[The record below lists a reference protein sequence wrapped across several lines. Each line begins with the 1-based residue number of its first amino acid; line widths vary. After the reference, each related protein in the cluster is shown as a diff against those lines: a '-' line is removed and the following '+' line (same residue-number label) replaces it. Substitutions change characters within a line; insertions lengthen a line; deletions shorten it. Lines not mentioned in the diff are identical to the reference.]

1 MLVQTRNVITEN
13 EKNRILG
20 LHGRLQLPESVVI
33 SDWLSPDEK
42 YCIFFDDLIDIENK
56 TKIGNIWEN
65 FEHFKFFLKHSF
77 EVATNV
83 PQEIKESALTLINSF
98 LITESNQN
106 MVGLKPYIKQLLNED
121 NIFTDLGNWAVDTAK
136 GTVQGIKNFA
146 TTSIDGLKKLY
157 TNIKDGDWKKA
168 LSLIGKGVLYVAR
181 SIRSALYNPIGL
193 VLDAILVATGIGK
206 GIQWIP
212 WAIVVALDVYEFITG
227 NYEDP
232 NLSMGWRLLFFG
244 VDILGLVT
252 AGIAAKGGRVLINGL
267 IKRFGTSSE
276 AIAKSVQSNKTLTGI
291 LENMLKSTSG
301 ASSLMQR
308 ASTHLQKNAPSIYNF
323 LKGAFSAVGKFITK
337 MVNFIKSFLK
347 GTFNAVSAP
356 GRAVKTALGGG
367 KAGSAAQQVVNV
379 GVPVA
384 AFGTYQKGKE
394 RDSENTGDQSSP
406 EIYFANNRET
416 PETYGGV

>member
-1 MLVQTRNVITEN
+1 MVVQTRNLITEN

-20 LHGRLQLPESVVI
+20 LYGRPQLPESVVI

-106 MVGLKPYIKQLLNED
+106 MASLKPYVKELLNE
-121 NIFTDLGNWAVDTAK
+121 NVFTDLGNWAVDTAK
-136 GTVQGIKNFA
+136 GTVQGIKNFT

-168 LSLIGKGVLYVAR
+168 LSLIGKGILYVAR
-181 SIRSALYNPIGL
+181 SIRSALYNPFGL
-193 VLDAILVATGIGK
+193 LLDAILVATGIGK
-206 GIQWIP
+206 GVQWIP

-252 AGIAAKGGRVLINGL
+252 AGIAAKGGRVIINGL
-267 IKRFGTSSE
+267 IKRFGTTSE
-276 AIAKSVQSNKTLTGI
+276 AIVKSVQSNKTLTGI

-323 LKGAFSAVGKFITK
+323 LKGAFSAVGKFITM
-337 MVNFIKSFLK
+337 MVNFIKSILK

-367 KAGSAAQQVVNV
+367 KAGIAAQQVVNV
-379 GVPVA
+379 GVPIA
-384 AFGTYQKGKE
+384 AFGTYQKWKE
-394 RDSENTGDQSSP
+394 RKSQNTSDETSP

>member
-1 MLVQTRNVITEN
+1 MVVQTRNLITEN

-20 LHGRLQLPESVVI
+20 LYGRPQLPESVVI

-106 MVGLKPYIKQLLNED
+106 MASLKPYVKELLNE
-121 NIFTDLGNWAVDTAK
+121 NVFTDLGNWAVDTTK
-136 GTVQGIKNFA
+136 GTIQGIKNFT

-168 LSLIGKGVLYVAR
+168 LSLIGKGILYVAR

-193 VLDAILVATGIGK
+193 LLDAILVATGIGK
-206 GIQWIP
+206 GVQWIP

-252 AGIAAKGGRVLINGL
+252 AGIAAKGGRVIINGL
-267 IKRFGTSSE
+267 IKRFGTTSE
-276 AIAKSVQSNKTLTGI
+276 AIVKSVQSNKTLTGI

-323 LKGAFSAVGKFITK
+323 LKGAFSAVGKFITM
-337 MVNFIKSFLK
+337 MVNFIKSILK

-367 KAGSAAQQVVNV
+367 KAGIAAQQVVNV
-379 GVPVA
+379 GVPIA
-384 AFGTYQKGKE
+384 AFGTYQQGKE
-394 RDSENTGDQSSP
+394 RKSQNTSDETSP

>member
-1 MLVQTRNVITEN
+1 MVVQTRNLITEN

-20 LHGRLQLPESVVI
+20 LYGRPQLPESVVI

-106 MVGLKPYIKQLLNED
+106 MASLKPYVKELLNE
-121 NIFTDLGNWAVDTAK
+121 NVFTDLGNWAVDTAK
-136 GTVQGIKNFA
+136 GTVQGIKNFT

-168 LSLIGKGVLYVAR
+168 LSLIGKGILYVAR
-181 SIRSALYNPIGL
+181 SIRSALYNPFGL
-193 VLDAILVATGIGK
+193 LLDAILVATGIGK
-206 GIQWIP
+206 GVQWIP

-252 AGIAAKGGRVLINGL
+252 AGIAAKGGRVIINGL
-267 IKRFGTSSE
+267 IKRFGTTSE
-276 AIAKSVQSNKTLTGI
+276 AIVKSVQSNKTLTGI

-323 LKGAFSAVGKFITK
+323 LKGAFSAVGKFITM
-337 MVNFIKSFLK
+337 MVNFIKSILK

-367 KAGSAAQQVVNV
+367 KAGIAAQQVVNI
-379 GVPVA
+379 GVPIA
-384 AFGTYQKGKE
+384 AFGTYQKWKE
-394 RDSENTGDQSSP
+394 RKSQNTSDETSP

>member
-1 MLVQTRNVITEN
+1 MVVQTRNLITEN

-20 LHGRLQLPESVVI
+20 LYGRPQLPESVVI

-106 MVGLKPYIKQLLNED
+106 MASLKPYVKELLNE
-121 NIFTDLGNWAVDTAK
+121 NVFTDLGNWAVDTAK
-136 GTVQGIKNFA
+136 GTVQGIKNFT

-168 LSLIGKGVLYVAR
+168 LSLIGKGILYVAR
-181 SIRSALYNPIGL
+181 SIRSALYNPFGL
-193 VLDAILVATGIGK
+193 LLDAILVATGIGK
-206 GIQWIP
+206 GVQWIP

-252 AGIAAKGGRVLINGL
+252 AGIAAKGGRVIINGL
-267 IKRFGTSSE
+267 IKRFGTTSE
-276 AIAKSVQSNKTLTGI
+276 AIVKSVQSNKTLTGI

-323 LKGAFSAVGKFITK
+323 LKGAFSAVGKFITM
-337 MVNFIKSFLK
+337 MVNFIKSILK

-367 KAGSAAQQVVNV
+367 KAGIAAQQVVNV
-379 GVPVA
+379 GVPIA
-384 AFGTYQKGKE
+384 AFGTYQQGKE
-394 RDSENTGDQSSP
+394 RKSQNTSDETSP

>member
-1 MLVQTRNVITEN
+1 MVVQTRNLITEN

-20 LHGRLQLPESVVI
+20 LYGRPQLPESVVI

-106 MVGLKPYIKQLLNED
+106 MASLKPYVKELLNE
-121 NIFTDLGNWAVDTAK
+121 NVFTDLGNWAVDTAK
-136 GTVQGIKNFA
+136 GTVQGIKNFT

-168 LSLIGKGVLYVAR
+168 LSLIGKGILYVAR
-181 SIRSALYNPIGL
+181 SIRSALYNPFGL
-193 VLDAILVATGIGK
+193 LLDAILVATGIGK
-206 GIQWIP
+206 GVQWIP

-252 AGIAAKGGRVLINGL
+252 AGIAAKGGRVIINGL
-267 IKRFGTSSE
+267 IKRFGTTSE
-276 AIAKSVQSNKTLTGI
+276 AIVKSVQSNKTLTGI

-323 LKGAFSAVGKFITK
+323 LKGAFSAVGKFITM
-337 MVNFIKSFLK
+337 MVNFIKSILK

-367 KAGSAAQQVVNV
+367 KAGIAAQQVVNV
-379 GVPVA
+379 GVPIA
-384 AFGTYQKGKE
+384 AFGTYQKWKE
-394 RDSENTGDQSSP
+394 RTSQNTSDETSP